1 MFRRSTAEGEEAGM
15 RNERTGTI
23 RRTEDQWIEVLRRF
37 DSSGLSVREFCSRDG
52 VPLSSLQR
60 WQRRQRV
67 VPAAKFVELVS
78 PAPTNVSAPTWSFEV
93 SLPNGASLRFQA

>member
-1 MFRRSTAEGEEAGM
+1 MLATRTSGVR
-15 RNERTGTI
+15 RNEQ
-23 RRTEDQWIEVLRRF
+23 QWAEILRRF
-37 DSSGLSVREFCSRDG
+37 NSSGLSAREFCSRDG

-78 PAPTNVSAPTWSFEV
+78 PAATSVPAPTWSFEV
-93 SLPNGASLRFQA
+93 SFPNGASLRFQA

>member
-1 MFRRSTAEGEEAGM
+1 MPGTRTTGVR
-15 RNERTGTI
+15 RNEQ
-23 RRTEDQWIEVLRRF
+23 QWAEILRRF
-37 DSSGLSVREFCSRDG
+37 GSSGLSAREFCSRDG

-60 WQRRQRV
+60 WQRRQRA

-78 PAPTNVSAPTWSFEV
+78 PAPTSVSAPTWSFEV

>member
-1 MFRRSTAEGEEAGM
+1 MPGTRTAGVRRSEQQWAE
-15 RNERTGTI
+15 I
-23 RRTEDQWIEVLRRF
+23 LRRF
-37 DSSGLSVREFCSRDG
+37 DSSGLSAREFCSRDG

-60 WQRRQRV
+60 WQRRQRA

-78 PAPTNVSAPTWSFEV
+78 PAPTSVSAPTWSFEV

>member
-1 MFRRSTAEGEEAGM
+1 MPGTRTSGLR
-15 RNERTGTI
+15 RNEQ
-23 RRTEDQWIEVLRRF
+23 QWAEILRRF

-60 WQRRQRV
+60 WQRRQRA
-67 VPAAKFVELVS
+67 VPAAKFVEIVS
-78 PAPTNVSAPTWSFEV
+78 PAPTSVSAPTWSFEV

>member
-23 RRTEDQWIEVLRRF
+23 RRTEEQWIEILRRF
-37 DSSGLSVREFCSRDG
+37 DSSGLSAREFCSRDG

-60 WQRRQRV
+60 WQRRR
-67 VPAAKFVELVS
+67 
-78 PAPTNVSAPTWSFEV
+78 NVSTTLRHRPLSFTER
-93 SLPNGASLRFQA
+93 PR

>member
-1 MFRRSTAEGEEAGM
+1 MPGTRTKAVR
-15 RNERTGTI
+15 RNEQ
-23 RRTEDQWIEVLRRF
+23 QWAEILRRF
-37 DSSGLSVREFCSRDG
+37 DSSGLSAREFCSRDG

-60 WQRRQRV
+60 WQRRQRI